1 LDKIGKKL
9 ERVPRGKAGLDKA
22 SRLNQPINR
31 RDTMLS
37 NVAAKKD
44 GYRKPNPSELMTE
57 IMMHGPALRNILRM

>member
-1 LDKIGKKL
+1 M
-9 ERVPRGKAGLDKA
+9 DKA

-31 RDTMLS
+31 RDAMLR

-57 IMMHGPALRNILRM
+57 IMMHGPALWNILRI